1 MTFRCETDYM
11 WLPAFGEDEKNWPN
25 GLRIFLYV
33 LGLFYCFLGVAVVSD
48 VFMNAIERITSQKK
62 RVKLKSTGKIVTQ
75 TVWND
80 TMANLTLMAL
90 GSSAP
95 EILLSVIEIMTNEM
109 YIGDLGS
116 GTVVGSA
123 AFNLLVISAV
133 CVCAIPD
140 GEVRYIKDTQVY
152 GVTATFSILAYVWL
166 LLILMV
172 ISPDICELWEA
183 VVTFLL
189 FPVLLMIAFAADKGY
204 FSPGGDEAPKQDE
217 NFHGAIP
224 PDVTKEELAEIEQSI
239 REEYNHKISDD
250 QLVRVIQHMY
260 IGKPSRAF
268 YRHAAMEGIVGG
280 KKADF
285 GAHSVPVN
293 FVSAPHNTADELS
306 KGKLVEVGFEREKY
320 AFLELLAMADDFF
333 GCDIDLDDLDEVLK
347 YDEEQ
352 ETHEEATCLFN
363 DVQNRYVCF
372 RQTSPLVTPH
382 LRSHVLDCQAAA
394 VADAGVSRQAAMA
407 IASRLEVRVLACSS
421 LQQLGIG
428 VSGTP
433 RAHWNSAVD
442 ARRETSKA
450 RRQFTISWWEVY
462 TSKQVVLINAPPLQ
476 VPMKMMQVLA
486 TFGGI
491 FWLGWN
497 MKFLQK
503 ETLHSPV
510 IIREMSFPQRNF
522 YKCHDVDM
530 DCDDLNQTSA
540 RPYCTLSQ
548 LEAAKDAL
556 SKYFFTDSPRH
567 HNYSKS
573 RWPTLP
579 KLITGCG
586 IYDMHD
592 VFRKSSKNVMLATA
606 FTRTRQRQCKDE
618 HCIWQNDGFEV
629 TFVEDVERFFLKLR
643 HVVKLSEGGTLRN
656 ADSTGFLQANNE
668 IRLLA
673 CEPHK
678 KKLGAC
684 GYSGGSHARIAP
696 CGDMTG
702 DEACFTTGFAD
713 FLSLRTL
720 LNAANISLDEAITQ
734 NVSRRW
740 WGTHL
745 SIDIRYS
752 NADPWTY
759 WNFWRPE
766 FLKLI
771 PTYTYSVRR
780 SGDYA
785 WYSHHNT
792 TGAHRKLTRMSG
804 ITMQFHLHGS
814 MYSGSVMHFL
824 KTLAIFTII
833 WEITMVVVARVMLF
847 IYRRVQCLSLAHL
860 PHLRLYFRQMT
871 TPHHRIVAGLS
882 YEALAKELQDLRQE
896 AARGHLKTTV
906 QAAPGFVR
914 EPDFFVEIIDD
925 AAYEED
931 EEFYLDLSHPKLDG
945 MEHPQDVKVR
955 VRPGLG
961 TVTVVIVDDDE
972 PGKLRFQH
980 EQVEVKE
987 REEETTLR
995 IIVERYNGATGA
1007 IECRYY
1013 TEDNSAIA
1021 GYDYVE
1027 AKGALYF
1034 DHTVQTA
1041 TIEITIK
1048 PKGRYE
1054 NTSSFNVYLV
1064 EPSGGASFDRSTDGG
1079 STSCICNVVIKAD
1092 DERKAALDRI
1102 ASQINW
1108 NKHALGYSN
1117 WKEQFRDAVFMSRD
1131 DDEEEEGGHSCMD
1144 MVIHFVGMPWK
1155 LLFAFIPP
1163 VDYCNGWCCF
1173 FVALGMIAVLTAVVG
1188 DLANLVGCTL
1198 NIGPEIT
1205 AITFVALGTS
1215 LPDTFASKT
1224 AAIMDPYADA
1234 SIGNVTGSNSVN
1246 VFLGLGMPWTIGAIY
1261 WQTQSTSGATFA
1273 TWLSNLQETGKYFE
1287 IRQSIVNYNNLESAV
1302 FVTPAGSLWF
1312 NLLVFSCNAIC
1323 AIMLL
1328 YLRRRTFGGELGG
1341 PRRWQL
1347 ASAAFLVFQWC
1358 VYIGASSAWVVLETE

>member
-62 RVKLKSTGKIVTQ
+62 RVKLKSTGKTVTQ

-95 EILLSVIEIMTNEM
+95 EILLSVIEIMSNEM

-140 GEVRYIKDTQVY
+140 GEVRYIKDMQVY
-152 GVTATFSILAYVWL
+152 CVTATFSILAYVWL

-189 FPVLLMIAFAADKGY
+189 FPVLLAIAFAADKGY
-204 FSPGGDEAPKQDE
+204 FSPGGDEEPKQDE

-320 AFLELLAMADDFF
+320 AFLESCHMAK
-333 GCDIDLDDLDEVLK
+333 LQLM
-347 YDEEQ
+347 
-352 ETHEEATCLFN
+352 
-363 DVQNRYVCF
+363 
-372 RQTSPLVTPH
+372 
-382 LRSHVLDCQAAA
+382 RS
-394 VADAGVSRQAAMA
+394 G
-407 IASRLEVRVLACSS
+407 
-421 LQQLGIG
+421 
-428 VSGTP
+428 
-433 RAHWNSAVD
+433 
-442 ARRETSKA
+442 
-450 RRQFTISWWEVY
+450 
-462 TSKQVVLINAPPLQ
+462 
-476 VPMKMMQVLA
+476 
-486 TFGGI
+486 
-491 FWLGWN
+491 
-497 MKFLQK
+497 
-503 ETLHSPV
+503 
-510 IIREMSFPQRNF
+510 
-522 YKCHDVDM
+522 
-530 DCDDLNQTSA
+530 
-540 RPYCTLSQ
+540 
-548 LEAAKDAL
+548 
-556 SKYFFTDSPRH
+556 
-567 HNYSKS
+567 
-573 RWPTLP
+573 LP
-579 KLITGCG
+579 
-586 IYDMHD
+586 D
-592 VFRKSSKNVMLATA
+592 R
-606 FTRTRQRQCKDE
+606 
-618 HCIWQNDGFEV
+618 EV
-629 TFVEDVERFFLKLR
+629 TVQVTSREGTAKANSDFKPVDETVTFEPGET
-643 HVVKLSEGGTLRN
+643 VK
-656 ADSTGFLQANNE
+656 
-668 IRLLA
+668 
-673 CEPHK
+673 
-678 KKLGAC
+678 
-684 GYSGGSHARIAP
+684 
-696 CGDMTG
+696 
-702 DEACFTTGFAD
+702 
-713 FLSLRTL
+713 
-720 LNAANISLDEAITQ
+720 
-734 NVSRRW
+734 
-740 WGTHL
+740 
-745 SIDIRYS
+745 
-752 NADPWTY
+752 
-759 WNFWRPE
+759 
-766 FLKLI
+766 
-771 PTYTYSVRR
+771 
-780 SGDYA
+780 
-785 WYSHHNT
+785 
-792 TGAHRKLTRMSG
+792 
-804 ITMQFHLHGS
+804 
-814 MYSGSVMHFL
+814 
-824 KTLAIFTII
+824 
-833 WEITMVVVARVMLF
+833 
-847 IYRRVQCLSLAHL
+847 
-860 PHLRLYFRQMT
+860 
-871 TPHHRIVAGLS
+871 
-882 YEALAKELQDLRQE
+882 
-896 AARGHLKTTV
+896 
-906 QAAPGFVR
+906 
-914 EPDFFVEIIDD
+914 DFFVEIIDD

-1027 AKGALYF
+1027 ASGTLYF

-1079 STSCICNVVIKAD
+1079 STSCICHVVIKAD

-1131 DDEEEEGGHSCMD
+1131 DDEEEGGHSCMD
-1144 MVIHFVGMPWK
+1144 MVIHFIGMPWK

-1287 IRQSIVNYNNLESAV
+1287 IRSSIVNYNNLESAV

-1358 VYIGASSAWVVLETE
+1358 VYIGASSAWVVLDTE

>member
-95 EILLSVIEIMTNEM
+95 EILLSVIEIMSNNM

-140 GEVRYIKDTQVY
+140 GEVRYIKDTKVY
-152 GVTATFSILAYVWL
+152 CVTASFSILAYVWL

-189 FPVLLMIAFAADKGY
+189 FPVLLAIAFAADKGY
-204 FSPGGDEAPKQDE
+204 FSPGGEEDHKQDE

-306 KGKLVEVGFEREKY
+306 KGKLVEVGFATDKY
-320 AFLELLAMADDFF
+320 AFLESCHMA
-333 GCDIDLDDLDEVLK
+333 K
-347 YDEEQ
+347 
-352 ETHEEATCLFN
+352 
-363 DVQNRYVCF
+363 
-372 RQTSPLVTPH
+372 
-382 LRSHVLDCQAAA
+382 
-394 VADAGVSRQAAMA
+394 
-407 IASRLEVRVLACSS
+407 
-421 LQQLGIG
+421 LQLMRCG
-428 VSGTP
+428 
-433 RAHWNSAVD
+433 
-442 ARRETSKA
+442 
-450 RRQFTISWWEVY
+450 
-462 TSKQVVLINAPPLQ
+462 
-476 VPMKMMQVLA
+476 
-486 TFGGI
+486 
-491 FWLGWN
+491 
-497 MKFLQK
+497 
-503 ETLHSPV
+503 
-510 IIREMSFPQRNF
+510 
-522 YKCHDVDM
+522 
-530 DCDDLNQTSA
+530 
-540 RPYCTLSQ
+540 
-548 LEAAKDAL
+548 
-556 SKYFFTDSPRH
+556 
-567 HNYSKS
+567 
-573 RWPTLP
+573 LP
-579 KLITGCG
+579 
-586 IYDMHD
+586 D
-592 VFRKSSKNVMLATA
+592 R
-606 FTRTRQRQCKDE
+606 
-618 HCIWQNDGFEV
+618 EV
-629 TFVEDVERFFLKLR
+629 TVQVTSREGTAKANSDFKPVDETVTFEPGET
-643 HVVKLSEGGTLRN
+643 VK
-656 ADSTGFLQANNE
+656 
-668 IRLLA
+668 
-673 CEPHK
+673 
-678 KKLGAC
+678 
-684 GYSGGSHARIAP
+684 
-696 CGDMTG
+696 
-702 DEACFTTGFAD
+702 
-713 FLSLRTL
+713 
-720 LNAANISLDEAITQ
+720 
-734 NVSRRW
+734 
-740 WGTHL
+740 
-745 SIDIRYS
+745 
-752 NADPWTY
+752 
-759 WNFWRPE
+759 
-766 FLKLI
+766 
-771 PTYTYSVRR
+771 
-780 SGDYA
+780 
-785 WYSHHNT
+785 
-792 TGAHRKLTRMSG
+792 
-804 ITMQFHLHGS
+804 
-814 MYSGSVMHFL
+814 
-824 KTLAIFTII
+824 
-833 WEITMVVVARVMLF
+833 
-847 IYRRVQCLSLAHL
+847 
-860 PHLRLYFRQMT
+860 
-871 TPHHRIVAGLS
+871 
-882 YEALAKELQDLRQE
+882 
-896 AARGHLKTTV
+896 
-906 QAAPGFVR
+906 
-914 EPDFFVEIIDD
+914 DFFVEIIDD

-945 MEHPQDVKVR
+945 MEHHQDVKVR

-1027 AKGALYF
+1027 ASGTLYF

-1079 STSCICNVVIKAD
+1079 SASCICHVVIKAD

-1131 DDEEEEGGHSCMD
+1131 DDEEEGGHSCLGV
-1144 MVIHFVGMPWK
+1144 VIHFLGMPWK

-1287 IRQSIVNYNNLESAV
+1287 IRSSIVNYNNLESAV

>member
-1 MTFRCETDYM
+1 MAFRCETDYM

-62 RVKLKSTGKIVTQ
+62 RVRLKSTGKIVTQ

-95 EILLSVIEIMTNEM
+95 EILLSVIEIMSNEM

-140 GEVRYIKDTQVY
+140 GEVRYIKDTKVY
-152 GVTATFSILAYVWL
+152 CVTATFSILAYVWL

-189 FPVLLMIAFAADKGY
+189 FPVLLAIAFAADKGY
-204 FSPGGDEAPKQDE
+204 FTAGGDDDHHEQND
-217 NFHGAIP
+217 NFYGAIP
-224 PDVTKEELAEIEQSI
+224 PDVTKEELAEIEQGI

-293 FVSAPHNTADELS
+293 FVTAPHNTADELN
-306 KGKLVEVGFEREKY
+306 KGKLVEVGWATDRY
-320 AFLELLAMADDFF
+320 AFLESCHMAKLQLMRAGLLDREVTVQVTSREGTAKANSDFKPV
-333 GCDIDLDDLDEVLK
+333 DE
-347 YDEEQ
+347 
-352 ETHEEATCLFN
+352 A
-363 DVQNRYVCF
+363 
-372 RQTSPLVTPH
+372 VT
-382 LRSHVLDCQAAA
+382 
-394 VADAGVSRQAAMA
+394 
-407 IASRLEVRVLACSS
+407 
-421 LQQLGIG
+421 
-428 VSGTP
+428 
-433 RAHWNSAVD
+433 
-442 ARRETSKA
+442 
-450 RRQFTISWWEVY
+450 F
-462 TSKQVVLINAPPLQ
+462 AP
-476 VPMKMMQVLA
+476 
-486 TFGGI
+486 G
-491 FWLGWN
+491 
-497 MKFLQK
+497 
-503 ETLHSPV
+503 ETL
-510 IIREMSFPQRNF
+510 
-522 YKCHDVDM
+522 
-530 DCDDLNQTSA
+530 
-540 RPYCTLSQ
+540 
-548 LEAAKDAL
+548 KD
-556 SKYFFTDSPRH
+556 Y
-567 HNYSKS
+567 Y
-573 RWPTLP
+573 
-579 KLITGCG
+579 
-586 IYDMHD
+586 
-592 VFRKSSKNVMLATA
+592 
-606 FTRTRQRQCKDE
+606 
-618 HCIWQNDGFEV
+618 
-629 TFVEDVERFFLKLR
+629 
-643 HVVKLSEGGTLRN
+643 
-656 ADSTGFLQANNE
+656 
-668 IRLLA
+668 
-673 CEPHK
+673 
-678 KKLGAC
+678 
-684 GYSGGSHARIAP
+684 
-696 CGDMTG
+696 
-702 DEACFTTGFAD
+702 
-713 FLSLRTL
+713 
-720 LNAANISLDEAITQ
+720 
-734 NVSRRW
+734 
-740 WGTHL
+740 
-745 SIDIRYS
+745 
-752 NADPWTY
+752 
-759 WNFWRPE
+759 
-766 FLKLI
+766 
-771 PTYTYSVRR
+771 
-780 SGDYA
+780 
-785 WYSHHNT
+785 
-792 TGAHRKLTRMSG
+792 
-804 ITMQFHLHGS
+804 
-814 MYSGSVMHFL
+814 
-824 KTLAIFTII
+824 
-833 WEITMVVVARVMLF
+833 
-847 IYRRVQCLSLAHL
+847 
-860 PHLRLYFRQMT
+860 
-871 TPHHRIVAGLS
+871 
-882 YEALAKELQDLRQE
+882 
-896 AARGHLKTTV
+896 
-906 QAAPGFVR
+906 
-914 EPDFFVEIIDD
+914 VEIIDD

-931 EEFYLDLSHPKLDG
+931 EEFYLDLSQPKLNG
-945 MEHPQDVKVR
+945 VEPPQDVKVR
-955 VRPGLG
+955 IIASLA
-961 TVTVVIVDDDE
+961 TATVVIVDDDE
-972 PGKLRFQH
+972 PGKLRFQK
-980 EQVEVKE
+980 EEVEVKE

-995 IIVERYNGATGA
+995 IIVERFNGATGP

-1027 AKGALYF
+1027 ASGTLF
-1034 DHTVQTA
+1034 FEDTVQTA

-1064 EPSGGASFDRSTDGG
+1064 EPSGGATFDRSTDGG
-1079 STSCICNVVIKAD
+1079 STSCICHVVIKAD

-1131 DDEEEEGGHSCMD
+1131 DDEEEDGGRSCMD
-1144 MVIHFVGMPWK
+1144 VAIHFIGMPWK
-1155 LLFAFIPP
+1155 LAFAFIPP

-1173 FVALGMIAVLTAVVG
+1173 FVALGMIAILTAVVG

-1261 WQTQSTSGATFA
+1261 WQTLSTSGATFS
-1273 TWLSNLQETGKYFE
+1273 TWLAKLQEGGKYYD
-1287 IRQSIVNYNNLESAV
+1287 IRSSIVNYNNLQTAV

-1312 NLLVFSCNAIC
+1312 NLLIFSCNALC